1 MLKRDT
7 KMRCRVISA
16 CYLFIIYN
24 LVSGSGAGARNTE
37 LSAAK
42 SWITQPYTHI
52 RALKILSRPIQ
63 IQIQI
68 IFIQHQLKQRC
79 TTPHNL
85 TKNISKL
92 VLRNLNGLGSYLK
105 PNTKL
110 YRSCQNDNI

>member
-1 MLKRDT
+1 VVLV
-7 KMRCRVISA
+7 RVI
-16 CYLFIIYN
+16 
-24 LVSGSGAGARNTE
+24 

-42 SWITQPYTHI
+42 SWITQHI

-68 IFIQHQLKQRC
+68 IYIQHQLKQRC
-79 TTPHNL
+79 TTFHNL
-85 TKNISKL
+85 TKNIISKL

>member
-16 CYLFIIYN
+16 RYLFIIYN
-24 LVSGSGAGARNTE
+24 LVSGSGAGARNTDVTAPGPVKTE
-37 LSAAK
+37 M
-42 SWITQPYTHI
+42 H
-52 RALKILSRPIQ
+52 
-63 IQIQI
+63 
-68 IFIQHQLKQRC
+68 

-92 VLRNLNGLGSYLK
+92 VLRNLKGLGSYLK

>member
-1 MLKRDT
+1 MLNRDT

-42 SWITQPYTHI
+42 SRITQPYTHI
-52 RALKILSRPIQ
+52 RALKILSRP

-92 VLRNLNGLGSYLK
+92 ELRNLNGLGSYLK

-110 YRSCQNDNI
+110 YMSCQNDNI

>member
-1 MLKRDT
+1 
-7 KMRCRVISA
+7 MRCRVISA
-16 CYLFIIYN
+16 CYLAVVQ
-24 LVSGSGAGARNTE
+24 LVRV
-37 LSAAK
+37 
-42 SWITQPYTHI
+42 
-52 RALKILSRPIQ
+52 ILT
-63 IQIQI
+63 QIQI
-68 IFIQHQLKQRC
+68 IFIQHQLKQKC